1 MILQALASYY
11 EVLTDRQIL
20 ERPGWSNSKMSWA
33 AEIDECGR
41 LINLIPLKTE
51 SADGKKMLPRA
62 LNLPSPVKKSSGE
75 RSNFLWENAEYI
87 FCFPKMPNPDPKTE
101 KRFKTAK
108 ELHLKILQDVHT
120 PESIALKSFF
130 ETWNI
135 NDQISRFSEDEAKS
149 FEKGE
154 YVTFFY
160 KDRFISEYDSIKTA
174 WQKAYDEAADGEM
187 MIDLISGEKV
197 VPEATHPLIKGVMNA
212 QMAGAALVSFNG
224 KAYESYGH
232 EKNINSPIGKYNSF
246 AYTSALNHLISDKDH
261 RQHIGDMTVVYWV
274 RDGDSDYQSVM
285 DSLLKGS
292 DGGISDEALSSIMR
306 NAAVG
311 NRIFFNEKELLPDNE
326 FYILGLSPN
335 AARISVRFFCQNTF
349 GTIVTNIK
357 KHYDDIYIIKDN
369 RSKWE
374 TIPLWALLRETA
386 LSASSA
392 KSSSL
397 QSPSIDLEVKENVK
411 SVSSTKSPSP
421 QMSGDVLKA
430 ILFGGRYP
438 ETLMYQT
445 IMRIRAEHDVT
456 RGRAAIIKGYLLR
469 NTENLLIY
477 NKIKEVAT
485 VALNEESNYTP
496 YVLGRLFSVLEAT
509 QQAAN
514 PGGINSTIK
523 DRYFNSA
530 CSTPASVFP
539 LLLKL
544 ANSHL
549 KKLATGSQVYYNKS
563 ISDLIGKIGMTF
575 PQTLS
580 LQEQGTFIL
589 GYYHQTQKRFE
600 KKNNDTEEN

>member
-11 EVLTDRQIL
+11 EVLTDRHIL

-41 LINLIPLKTE
+41 LIDLIPLKTE
-51 SADGKKMLPRA
+51 SADGKKMLPRV

-87 FCFPKMPNPDPKTE
+87 FGFPKMPNPDPKTE
-101 KRFKTAK
+101 KRFKAAK

-130 ETWNI
+130 EIWNI
-135 NDQISRFSEDEAKS
+135 NDQISRFSEDETKS

-154 YVTFFY
+154 YITFFY
-160 KDRFISEYDSIKTA
+160 KGRFVSEYDSIKTA
-174 WQKAYDEAADGEM
+174 WQKAYDEAADGER

-261 RQHIGDMTVVYWV
+261 RQHIGDMTVIYWAKN
-274 RDGDSDYQSVM
+274 GDSEYQSVM

-292 DGGISDEALSSIMR
+292 DGGISDEDLSSIMR

-374 TIPLWALLRETA
+374 TIPLWALLRETVN
-386 LSASSA
+386 SASS
-392 KSSSL
+392 
-397 QSPSIDLEVKENVK
+397 D
-411 SVSSTKSPSP
+411 KSPSP

-430 ILFGGRYP
+430 ILFGRRYP

-469 NTENLLIY
+469 NTENLFSY

-514 PGGINSTIK
+514 PGINSTIK

-549 KKLATGSQVYYNKS
+549 KKMATGSQVYYNKS

>member
-11 EVLTDRQIL
+11 EVLTDRHIL

-41 LINLIPLKTE
+41 LIDLTPLKTE
-51 SADGKKMLPRA
+51 SADGKKMLPRV
-62 LNLPSPVKKSSGE
+62 LNLPSPVKKSLGE
-75 RSNFLWENAEYI
+75 RSNFLWGNAEYM
-87 FCFPKMPNPDPKTE
+87 FCFPKMPKPDPKTE

-135 NDQISRFSEDEAKS
+135 NDQIPRFSEDETKS

-154 YVTFFY
+154 YITFFY

-174 WQKAYDEAADGEM
+174 WQRTYDEVTDGEM
-187 MIDLISGEKV
+187 MVDLVSGEKV
-197 VPEATHPLIKGVMNA
+197 VPETTHPLIKGVVNA
-212 QMAGAALVSFNG
+212 QKTGTALVSFN
-224 KAYESYGH
+224 KSAYESFGH
-232 EKNINSPIGKYNSF
+232 KNNTNSPVGKYNSF

-261 RQHIGDMTVVYWV
+261 RQHIGDMTVIYWSKN
-274 RDGDSDYQSVM
+274 GDSEYQSVM

-311 NRIFFNEKELLPDNE
+311 NRILFNEKELLPDNE

-374 TIPLWALLRETA
+374 TIPLLALLKETVN
-386 LSASSA
+386 SASS
-392 KSSSL
+392 
-397 QSPSIDLEVKENVK
+397 D
-411 SVSSTKSPSP
+411 KSPSS

-469 NTENLLIY
+469 NAENLLSY

-514 PGGINSTIK
+514 PGINSTIK

>member
-160 KDRFISEYDSIKTA
+160 KDRFISEYDSIKNA
-174 WQKAYDEAADGEM
+174 WQKAYDEVADGEM

-232 EKNINSPIGKYNSF
+232 EKNINSPIGKYNTF

-261 RQHIGDMTVVYWV
+261 RQHIGDMTVVYWSKN
-274 RDGDSDYQSVM
+274 GDSEYQSVM

-292 DGGISDEALSSIMR
+292 GGDISDEDLSSIMR

-311 NRIFFNEKELLPDNE
+311 NRIFFNKKELLPDNE

-349 GTIVTNIK
+349 GTIITNIK
-357 KHYDDIYIIKDN
+357 KHYDDIFIIKGN

-374 TIPLWALLRETA
+374 TIPLWALLKETVN
-386 LSASSA
+386 SASSD
-392 KSSSL
+392 KSS
-397 QSPSIDLEVKENVK
+397 
-411 SVSSTKSPSP
+411 SP

-430 ILFGGRYP
+430 ILFGRRYP

-485 VALNEESNYTP
+485 VALNEESNYMP

-514 PGGINSTIK
+514 PGINSTIK

-549 KKLATGSQVYYNKS
+549 KKMATGSQVYHNKS